1 MANKSIPKVQI
12 DVEKFGKVL
21 KSKKLNYQA
30 VAKLVGVSP
39 KTLYRVK
46 ETGQMPAYLL
56 VDVCSVIDIKQHEI
70 LISND
75 ECDGCCPY
83 LRIHKMEELLR
94 VKGDSI
100 HRLTRELFE
109 LRKALSERG
118 EDKFWR
124 DIHEKLEKEYNKLK
138 EEK

>member
-1 MANKSIPKVQI
+1 MGNKSIPKVQI
-12 DVEKFGKVL
+12 DVEKLDKIL
-21 KSKKLNYQA
+21 KNKKLSYQA
-30 VAKLVGVSP
+30 VAKLVDVSP

-46 ETGQMPAYLL
+46 ETGQMSAYLL
-56 VDVCSVIDIKQHEI
+56 VEVCSAIDIKQHEV

-75 ECDGCCPY
+75 ECDGSCPY

-109 LRKALSERG
+109 LRKALSDRG
-118 EDKFWR
+118 EEQFWR
-124 DIHEKLEKEYNKLK
+124 DIHEKLEKEYKK
-138 EEK
+138 

>member
-1 MANKSIPKVQI
+1 MGNKSIPKVQI
-12 DVEKFGKVL
+12 DVEKLDKIL
-21 KSKKLNYQA
+21 KNKKLSYQA
-30 VAKLVGVSP
+30 VAKLVDVSP

-46 ETGQMPAYLL
+46 VTGQMPAYLL
-56 VDVCSVIDIKQHEI
+56 VDVCSAIDIKQHEI

-75 ECDGCCPY
+75 WCDGSCPY

-118 EDKFWR
+118 EDQFWR
-124 DIHEKLEKEYNKLK
+124 DIHEKLEKEYKK
-138 EEK
+138 